1 LAYNLKIADEFQK
14 YIKMKAL
21 RKGMSLLA
29 VAFISSMSIAQE
41 QKQSETKKIEPVKV
55 NEVAMSKKTHSQ
67 RKEKKLLR
75 VERIQKAEKE
85 EKE

>member
-1 LAYNLKIADEFQK
+1 LKIGDEFQK

-41 QKQSETKKIEPVKV
+41 QKQNETKEIEPVKV
-55 NEVAMSKKTHSQ
+55 NEVVMTKKTHSQ

-75 VERIQKAEKE
+75 VEQIQKAEKE

>member
-1 LAYNLKIADEFQK
+1 
-14 YIKMKAL
+14 MKAL

-29 VAFISSMSIAQE
+29 VAFISSMTIVQE
-41 QKQSETKKIEPVKV
+41 QKQSEKKEIEPVKV
-55 NEVAMSKKTHSQ
+55 NEVVVSKKTHSQ
-67 RKEKKLLR
+67 RKDKKLLR

>member
-1 LAYNLKIADEFQK
+1 LKIADEFQK

-41 QKQSETKKIEPVKV
+41 QKQNETKEIEPVKV
-55 NEVAMSKKTHSQ
+55 NEVVMTKKTHSQ

-75 VERIQKAEKE
+75 VEQIQKAEKE

>member
-1 LAYNLKIADEFQK
+1 
-14 YIKMKAL
+14 MKAL
-21 RKGMSLLA
+21 KKGMGLMV

-41 QKQSETKKIEPVKV
+41 QKQSEQKEIEPVKV
-55 NEVAMSKKTHSQ
+55 NEVLVSKKTHSQ
-67 RKEKKLLR
+67 RKDKKLLR

>member
-1 LAYNLKIADEFQK
+1 LKIADEFQN

-41 QKQSETKKIEPVKV
+41 QKQSETKEIEPVKV
-55 NEVAMSKKTHSQ
+55 NEVVMSKKTHSQ

>member
-1 LAYNLKIADEFQK
+1 
-14 YIKMKAL
+14 MKAL
-21 RKGMSLLA
+21 RKGMNLLA

-41 QKQSETKKIEPVKV
+41 QKQNETKEIEPVKV
-55 NEVAMSKKTHSQ
+55 NEMVMTKKTNSQ

>member
-1 LAYNLKIADEFQK
+1 MACNLKIADEFQK

-29 VAFISSMSIAQE
+29 VAFISSMTIAQE
-41 QKQSETKKIEPVKV
+41 QKQSEKKEIEPVKV
-55 NEVAMSKKTHSQ
+55 NEVVVSKKTHSQ
-67 RKEKKLLR
+67 RKDKKLLR

>member
-1 LAYNLKIADEFQK
+1 LACILKIADEFQN

-29 VAFISSMSIAQE
+29 VAFISSMTIAQE
-41 QKQSETKKIEPVKV
+41 QKQSEKKEIEPVKV
-55 NEVAMSKKTHSQ
+55 NEVVVSKKTHSQ
-67 RKEKKLLR
+67 RKDKKLLR